1 MEERQSIFAS
11 LDDPLMRDIRILI
24 DILIPLVNSYR
35 LLVGA
40 ADEFNGI
47 TLAHKSDLEGAIN
60 RADDMGDIIDDINR
74 KLEGLIKHLLKRMDC
89 SEDYVIDR
97 DVFLE
102 KMIEAGEKKNTVIK
116 SSE

>member
-11 LDDPLMRDIRILI
+11 LDDPLIRDIRILI
-24 DILIPLVNSYR
+24 DILIPIVNSYR

-74 KLEGLIKHLLKRMDC
+74 KLEGLIKHLLKRMDYN
-89 SEDYVIDR
+89 EDYDIDR
-97 DVFLE
+97 NDIVG
-102 KMIEAGEKKNTVIK
+102 KIVEAGEKNNTDIE

>member
-1 MEERQSIFAS
+1 MEERQSIFVNYN
-11 LDDPLMRDIRILI
+11 DPLMRDIRILI
-24 DILIPLVNSYR
+24 DILTPLVSSYR

-47 TLAHKSDLEGAIN
+47 TLAHKSDLEGAIS
-60 RADDMGDIIDDINR
+60 RADDMGDIIDDIDD
-74 KLEGLIKHLLKRMDC
+74 KLKCLIKQLLKRMDC

-97 DVFLE
+97 DVFIE
-102 KMIEAGEKKNTVIK
+102 KMIEIGEKKSTVNK

>member
-11 LDDPLMRDIRILI
+11 LDDPLIRDIRILI

-60 RADDMGDIIDDINR
+60 RADDMGDIIDDIDR
-74 KLEGLIKHLLKRMDC
+74 KLKYLIKQLLKRMDGN
-89 SEDYVIDR
+89 EDYDIDR
-97 DVFLE
+97 EDIIE
-102 KMIEAGEKKNTVIK
+102 KMAEVGEKKDIAIK